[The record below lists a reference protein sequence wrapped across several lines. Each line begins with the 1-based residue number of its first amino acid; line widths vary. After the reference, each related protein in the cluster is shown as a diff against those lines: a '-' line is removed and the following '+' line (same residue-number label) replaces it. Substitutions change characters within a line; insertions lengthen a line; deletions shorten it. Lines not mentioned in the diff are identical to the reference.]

1 MMRSNRADY
10 ASPLEWLS
18 LLRQDEVWLSQ
29 LHQLQKA
36 SAADVSVH
44 RDEAMRR
51 IGKGETYEYWEIYQ
65 HQVEPAVREVWEID
79 ELSLPKL
86 KIQTIGMLSMEWIE
100 QQSVVCQWQNAEKQ
114 SSDIIEQLKPVF
126 YGSEKEAKAF
136 VASIRGVKPKQITDM
151 VNQLVS
157 ERKISDM
164 SKHRDLWKILHDYGL
179 YERSESNWNMQV
191 K

>member
-51 IGKGETYEYWEIYQ
+51 IGKGETYEY
-65 HQVEPAVREVWEID
+65 
-79 ELSLPKL
+79 
-86 KIQTIGMLSMEWIE
+86 
-100 QQSVVCQWQNAEKQ
+100 
-114 SSDIIEQLKPVF
+114 
-126 YGSEKEAKAF
+126 
-136 VASIRGVKPKQITDM
+136 
-151 VNQLVS
+151 
-157 ERKISDM
+157 
-164 SKHRDLWKILHDYGL
+164 
-179 YERSESNWNMQV
+179 
-191 K
+191 